1 MKPLRIGLPSGSL
14 QEATLELFRRA
25 GFSIAANSAVLVPVF
40 NSPTDQP
47 TLELLRPFFPDRKV
61 VGIDCSALVGGL
73 GAIHCI
79 TLPKRL
85 FRPSIA

>member
-25 GFSIAANSAVLVPVF
+25 GFNIAANFYIANSAVLVPMF

-47 TLELLRPFFPDRKV
+47 TLDLLRPFFPDRKV
-61 VGIDCSALVGGL
+61 VGIDCPALVGATRFL
-73 GAIHCI
+73 N
-79 TLPKRL
+79 PKFHFL
-85 FRPSIA
+85 LS